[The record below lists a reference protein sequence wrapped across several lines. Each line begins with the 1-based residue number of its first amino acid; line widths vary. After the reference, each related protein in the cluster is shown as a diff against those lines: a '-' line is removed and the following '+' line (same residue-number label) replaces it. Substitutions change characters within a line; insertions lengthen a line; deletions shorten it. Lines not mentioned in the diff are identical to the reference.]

1 MRDDLG
7 VNPAKEFT
15 DPVLT
20 EAYAR
25 AKRCIEWRSNADE
38 NMLSDYKMRHGDD
51 INQYQWPNSIR
62 RMRDGDGKPCLTL
75 NVIRQHNLM
84 IVNEGRQGK
93 SAMLTRPTGNGATV
107 ESAQM
112 FNSIL
117 KHIERISA
125 AQTAYTQARQFQV
138 DCGLGWL
145 RLYTDYASADTF
157 DQEIY
162 IGGVNDPLSVHI
174 DPDTKRFDRLDA
186 QFGFVFDKV
195 LRKEFFSAYPKFREL
210 VGDLPMGLGPT
221 DWVGTDYI
229 RIAEYFRIV
238 NKKDELFS
246 IQNDDGSRV
255 NVRKSFLHPSMH
267 DEIISRPGTRRRDV
281 WDDIC
286 EWKLIAGDKIVDHTT
301 WPSRYIP
308 LIPVIGEETCIDG
321 EYDCKGHTRAM
332 RDAQRMYNYNAS
344 SQVETVAMQGKT
356 PWVAPAAAIEE
367 LESYWNTANKINH
380 SVLPYNHVD
389 DDGNTIPAPVR
400 QDPPKESPAFEAG
413 MTTAFNQMMMTSGQ
427 WQNQMGMGGNE
438 RTGDAISRRQE
449 QSDTAVFHF
458 FDNFEISLQTLC
470 KQIIDTFPKVYDT
483 KRTLFIVDDKGVD
496 QEVELDPG
504 ARQSYLQTIAHDGEV
519 VKRLFNPQL
528 GNYDIADGSGP
539 DIGTQRQ
546 ESQKA
551 FMLLLTQAKEMAPII
566 ADLLLDTFDF
576 KGAQEAAQRLR
587 RMVPPQ
593 ALGTGPSQQEQQMT
607 QEIAGLKQALA
618 TALTSNA
625 KDKLKLTGKSE
636 MRDIDAYEAETKRM
650 AALKDSLANDPHLQE
665 IMSQLIQDALVT
677 HVTAIQAAN
686 KDELDA
692 TTTDNTATPSSS
704 PPTQEPTT

>member
-1 MRDDLG
+1 VQDDLG
-7 VNPAKEFT
+7 VNPAKQFT

-93 SAMLTRPTGNGATV
+93 SAMQVRPTGNGATV

-112 FNSIL
+112 FNALL

-125 AQTAYTQARQFQV
+125 AQTAYTQCRQFQV

-145 RLYTDYASADTF
+145 RLYTDYAGPDTF
-157 DQEIY
+157 DQEVY

-174 DPDTKRFDRLDA
+174 DPDIKRFDGLDA
-186 QFGFVFDKV
+186 KFGFVFDKV
-195 LRKEFFSAYPKFREL
+195 LRKEFFSAYPKFKHL
-210 VGDLPMGLGPT
+210 IGDLPMGLGPT
-221 DWVGTDYI
+221 DWVGSDYI

-238 NKKDELFS
+238 NKHDELLS
-246 IQNDDGSRV
+246 IQMDDGGRRTI
-255 NVRKSFLHPSMH
+255 RKSFLHPSMH
-267 DEIISRPGTRRRDV
+267 DEIIARPGTRRRDI

-286 EWKLIAGDKIVDHTT
+286 EWKLIAGDRIVDETT
-301 WPSRYIP
+301 WPSRYVP
-308 LIPVIGEETCIDG
+308 LIRCIGEETVIDG

-356 PWVAPAAAIEE
+356 PWIAPAAAIEE

-380 SVLPYNHVD
+380 SVLPYNHID
-389 DDGNTIPAPVR
+389 DDGNLLERPTRAE
-400 QDPPKESPAFEAG
+400 PPKESSAFELG

-449 QSDTAVFHF
+449 QSQTATYHF
-458 FDNFEISLQTLC
+458 DDNFEVTLQTLC
-470 KQIIDTFPKVYDT
+470 KQIIDVFPKVYDT
-483 KRTLFIVDDKGVD
+483 KRVLFIVDDMGVS

-504 ARQSYLQTIAHDGEV
+504 ARQAYLQTIAHDGEV
-519 VKRLFNPQL
+519 VKRLFNPML
-528 GNYDIADGSGP
+528 GSYDIADSSGP
-539 DIGTQRQ
+539 DTGTQRQ

-551 FMLLLTQAKEMAPII
+551 FMLLLTQAKDMAPVI
-566 ADLLLDTFDF
+566 ADLLMDTFDF
-576 KGAQEAAQRLR
+576 KGAQEAAQRLK

-593 ALGTGPSQQEQQMT
+593 ALGKGPSPQEAQME
-607 QEIAGLKQALA
+607 QEIMGLKQALA
-618 TALTSNA
+618 TALTTNA
-625 KDKLKLTGKSE
+625 KDKLKLVGKAE

-650 AALKDSLANDPHLQE
+650 AALKDLASDPEFQQVVQ
-665 IMSQLIQDALVT
+665 QLIADALAT
-677 HVTAIQAAN
+677 HITAIQQAN
-686 KDELDA
+686 EDDLQSQTIE
-692 TTTDNTATPSSS
+692 N
-704 PPTQEPTT
+704 PTQPEPA